1 MTRPENDESV
11 IEQARAWLLRS
22 RRWAHRGLDRLANAE
37 EVLTDRE
44 SVADFAEALQ
54 AIVDVTE
61 PARVRGIGITAQ
73 LPALAKFTNANSR
86 KTSSASDS
94 A

>member
-1 MTRPENDESV
+1 LAVAIAPLGS
-11 IEQARAWLLRS
+11 AWAS
-22 RRWAHRGLDRLANAE
+22 LANAE

-61 PARVRGIGITAQ
+61 PAQVRGIGNTAQ
-73 LPALAKFTNANSR
+73 LLALIDLVELLLR
-86 KTSSASDS
+86 KGNLRHLN
-94 A
+94 